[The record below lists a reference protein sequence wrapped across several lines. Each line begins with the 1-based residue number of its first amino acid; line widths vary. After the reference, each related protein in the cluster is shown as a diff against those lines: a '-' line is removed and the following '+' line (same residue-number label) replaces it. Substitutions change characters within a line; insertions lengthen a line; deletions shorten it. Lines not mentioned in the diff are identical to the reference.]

1 MFNTITIERDVSY
14 IGRKDTFTITNDDKS
29 IPITHEVGGFMH
41 KKVKPESKKLSHTEF
56 RPIFDA
62 FNVLDF
68 TKVFQESGDL
78 VGCDGWTLR
87 CTISNVM
94 SEISVQVWCPSE
106 SPEVPATTKLLQAC
120 NMVFDLFEIEDETNE

>member
-1 MFNTITIERDVSY
+1 MFNKITIERDVSY
-14 IGRKDTFTITNDDKS
+14 IGRNDTFIISQGDKS